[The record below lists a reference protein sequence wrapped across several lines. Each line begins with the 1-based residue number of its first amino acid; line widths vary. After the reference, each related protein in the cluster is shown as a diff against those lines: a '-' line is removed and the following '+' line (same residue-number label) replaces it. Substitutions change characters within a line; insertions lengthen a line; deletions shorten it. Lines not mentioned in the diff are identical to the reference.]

1 MDLHILFFILAG
13 LLIVILI
20 GNSILSARREKSR
33 VFEDFSRRPMG
44 SALQNNENIADV
56 EPLKPIPST
65 PLPSDNIAQPY
76 DEIDQQ
82 EIQKSVESIVVRLAD
97 QPLEQP
103 TTPDYTVEPYN
114 TATPPAYSPESDQR
128 NVTIQDPINIQ
139 LHTAE
144 PAHSESEPVIEP
156 IQQDILTLYV
166 VSPENQPFNGG
177 NVIHAL
183 DTLGFQY
190 GEHQIFH
197 RHIDNTASPVIFSVA
212 NMMQPGI
219 FDLNNIEHFSTIGL
233 VFFMSLPSVGND
245 MANLRL
251 LIHTTKTLADTL
263 GGFVLDENRELFD
276 QAAQEDYVARVA
288 ALHAH

>member
-13 LLIVILI
+13 LLVAILI

-33 VFEDFSRRPMG
+33 IFEDFSRRPMG
-44 SALQNNENIADV
+44 STIQNNENDANA

-65 PLPSDNIAQPY
+65 SISSNEQAQPY
-76 DEIDQQ
+76 DDIDKQ

-103 TTPDYTVEPYN
+103 LTPDYTTETPNPTASSN
-114 TATPPAYSPESDQR
+114 TPLESEQG
-128 NVTIQDPINIQ
+128 NVAMQALNIQ
-139 LHTAE
+139 I
-144 PAHSESEPVIEP
+144 PAQSHSESEATTEP
-156 IQQDILTLYV
+156 TQQDILTLYV
-166 VSPENQPFNGG
+166 VSPENQPFNGVD
-177 NVIHAL
+177 VIHCL
-183 DTLGFQY
+183 ENLGFQY

-197 RHIDNTASPVIFSVA
+197 RHIDNATSPVIFSVA

-219 FDLNNIEHFSTIGL
+219 FELNNIEHFSTIGL
-233 VFFMSLPSVGND
+233 VFFMSLPSIGND

-251 LIHTTKTLADTL
+251 LIHTTKTLADNL

-276 QAAQEDYVARVA
+276 QVAQEKYVARIA
-288 ALHAH
+288 TLQSH